1 MHKNKFIKAKIKSGE
16 ISIDF
21 QGKNA
26 VEKGFIY
33 ICKTIILHD
42 SILVKD
48 RSYYPRSVSKKV

>member
-1 MHKNKFIKAKIKSGE
+1 MHKKKFLKAKIKSGE

-48 RSYYPRSVSKKV
+48 RNYYPRSVFKRV